1 MKIVDPATVDVMT
14 DDHPTGALG
23 MRHLSKGRADTPD
36 NFMMV
41 LAENL
46 GHFQMIQHRHNFDQF
61 RFCIR
66 GDMNMGPH
74 RTLREGHLGYFP
86 EGASYGPQDDPPGPL
101 ALVVQFGGA
110 SGYGYMNMEQY
121 RAGRAALNKSGRF
134 EGAVYI
140 RELSDGC
147 LKKTFSINAIWEE
160 ALGEKMLLP
169 APRYDEPIFM
179 NPRAYRWIPVKGHA
193 GVARKLLGIFSER
206 ETVAEMWSLQPGCAY
221 EFAAGSAI
229 RLLFVFGGR
238 GKAGSTPLGPHFAI
252 HLDPS
257 ERSVVAADEE
267 ITILSFILP
276 LVTDE
281 EWTKPQEDAVAP
293 VPNESVAEAT

>member
-1 MKIVDPATVDVMT
+1 MKIVDPSTAALVT

-23 MRHLSKGRADTPD
+23 LRHLSQGRAGTAD

-46 GHFQMIQHRHNFDQF
+46 GHFEMVRHRHNFDQF

-66 GDMNMGPH
+66 GDMKMGPH

-86 EGASYGPQDDPPGPL
+86 EGTPYGPQDDPQGQL

-121 RAGRAALNKSGRF
+121 RAGRASLSKSGRF
-134 EGAVYI
+134 EGPVYI
-140 RELSDGC
+140 RELGGGR

-160 ALGEKMLLP
+160 AIGKKMLLP

-179 NPRAYRWIPVKGHA
+179 NPRAYRWVPLEGFETVFRKQL
-193 GVARKLLGIFSER
+193 GVFSER
-206 ETVAEMWSLQPGCAY
+206 ETMAEMWSLRQGATHA
-221 EFAAGSAI
+221 FGADLAI
-229 RLLFVFGGR
+229 RLLFVLEGQ
-238 GKAGSTPLGPHFAI
+238 GKTHNAQLKAHFAV
-252 HLDPS
+252 HLDPN
-257 ERSVVAADEE
+257 EAIDITADCEM
-267 ITILSFILP
+267 TLLSFTLP
-276 LVTDE
+276 IVVDGT
-281 EWTKPQEDAVAP
+281 WTKPGEAAEEPVAD
-293 VPNESVAEAT
+293 ESVTESA

>member
-1 MKIVDPATVDVMT
+1 MKIVDPATVGVVT

-23 MRHLSKGRADTPD
+23 MRHLSQGRAGTPD

-46 GHFQMIQHRHNFDQF
+46 GHFQMVQHRHNFDQF

-86 EGASYGPQDDPPGPL
+86 EGASYGPQDDPAGPL

-134 EGAVYI
+134 EGPVYI
-140 RELSDGC
+140 RELGDGRV
-147 LKKTFSINAIWEE
+147 KKTFSINAIWEA
-160 ALGEKMLLP
+160 ALGEKLLLP

-179 NPRAYRWIPVKGHA
+179 NPRAYRSVPVKGHA
-193 GVARKLLGIFSER
+193 GVARKLLGLFSER
-206 ETVAEMWSLQPGCAY
+206 ETMAEMWSLRPGAKY
-221 EFAAGSAI
+221 AFAARSAI
-229 RLLFVFGGR
+229 RLLFVLEGG
-238 GKAGSTPLGPHFAI
+238 GKAGPAPLGQHFAI

-257 ERSVVAADEE
+257 EMIEIAAESE
-267 ITILSFILP
+267 MTLLSFTLP
-276 LVTDE
+276 LITDE
-281 EWTKPQEDAVAP
+281 EWTMPQEGAVEP
-293 VPNESVAEAT
+293 IPNESVAEAA